1 MSVKVKY
8 WFSEY
13 SVIIIINI
21 LILFGQSCNFAGSE
35 KSSINNTTK
44 NKHLSDNAILES
56 IKHDST
62 ALLTFINEAK
72 VAKNYYAEM
81 VGYNYLGNIYRDK
94 NQFKQAIYVH
104 KISLAIAE
112 SLKDSVL
119 IIKSLNNLGEDYRL
133 TSVFGDGAEY
143 FFKILTYTDL
153 WSEKKRK
160 DVLPEIANALNGVGS
175 IYIKLEQPEEASKFL
190 LASLDIYE
198 KMDNKEGQA
207 INFAFIGKAYEI
219 NEKYDSALNY
229 YEKAL
234 KYSIQINSV
243 TLIAISYIR
252 MGELYL
258 KLHDEKNALIYL
270 FSAYNTIKNTSDKLN
285 LINICY
291 LLGETYK
298 RLGNYNKAEQYLN
311 DALVAAKETKHPY
324 YLEITYNQLAD
335 IHQKQG
341 KTELALKDKEMSRA
355 YTENLRV
362 DHNLSKTLNNRL
374 MFEKVKNENQ
384 LSKLNISYQKARQTN
399 KISLL
404 IILIILAGFLVV
416 FTIVFY
422 KNKLKK
428 KESEQ
433 LIQMEKMR
441 ADFFMHITHEFKTP
455 LSIILGLN
463 DLLKR
468 NLTKG
473 DTPKN
478 RYELDIVSQQCD
490 NLMFL
495 LDEILAMSKIKA
507 NKEEI
512 TYRNGDVVTYLRYL
526 YNSFTVLT
534 DKKQLN
540 YVFHSNVENLEM
552 SYPPEYLRVI
562 VNNLLSNSIKHCS
575 ESDQILFIVRE
586 NSDKGKY
593 MIEISDTGEGITAE
607 DLPYVF
613 DTFYQGHSKNMVHS
627 GSGIG
632 LAFTKQII
640 YKLNGTI
647 EVKSEP
653 GKETTFTVTLPIIS
667 KMNDNPT
674 EVNLVETHV
683 VDNSRKSEKVIEYE
697 EFVPKIDSS
706 KSLILIVEDSKDM
719 MYYMSSI
726 LKDDYNLIFADNGQR
741 GLELANEHV
750 PDVIISDLVMPVMNG
765 HDYCL
770 KIKNSIVTCH
780 IPFIIVTAKSA
791 VEDRIDSFKSGA
803 DAVITKPFM
812 EEELI
817 TLITQLQKNRK
828 QLREKYS
835 SLIVGNHDQKSLEN
849 NKDLAFLQQVTDIV
863 YREITNHEFFPQGL
877 ASELCISASQLNR
890 KLNAV
895 SGLNC
900 SNYVLQVRLNR
911 AKKIL
916 IRSQKPIGEIAMEC
930 GFNDFAYF
938 SRAFRKE
945 FMMTPSQ
952 YQRLVKDEI

>member
-1 MSVKVKY
+1 MSVSLKY
-8 WFSEY
+8 WSTIH
-13 SVIIIINI
+13 SIILMICVF
-21 LILFGQSCNFAGSE
+21 LLFGQSCNFLGSE
-35 KSSINNTTK
+35 KSSPSSTTK
-44 NKHLSDNAILES
+44 AKRSSDDVILAT
-56 IKHDST
+56 IKNDST
-62 ALLTFINEAK
+62 ALMTYINEAK
-72 VAKNYYAEM
+72 VTKNSYGEM
-81 VGYNYLGNIYRDK
+81 IGYDYLGKIYRNK

-104 KISLAIAE
+104 KISLSIAE
-112 SLKDSVL
+112 SLRDSVF
-119 IIKSLNNLGEDYRL
+119 IIKSLNNLGEDYRF

-143 FFKILTYTDL
+143 FFKILTFTDM

-160 DVLPEIANALNGVGS
+160 EVLPEIANALNGVGS
-175 IYIKLEQPEEASKFL
+175 IYLKLEQSDEASKFL
-190 LASLDIYE
+190 LLSLGIYE
-198 KMDNKEGQA
+198 KINNKEGQA
-207 INFAFIGKAYEI
+207 LNISSLGKAYEL
-219 NEKYDSALNY
+219 NEKYDSALYY
-229 YEKAL
+229 YEEAL
-234 KYSIQINSV
+234 KTSIQINSV
-243 TLIAISYIR
+243 SLIAISYTR

-258 KLHDEKNALIYL
+258 KLHDDKNALIYL
-270 FSAYNTIKNTSDKLN
+270 YSAYNTIKDTSDK
-285 LINICY
+285 INFINACY
-291 LLGETYK
+291 LLGGTYK
-298 RLGNYNKAEQYLN
+298 HLGNYSRAEQYIN
-311 DALVAAKETKHPY
+311 EALVAAKEIKHPY

-341 KTELALKDKEMSRA
+341 KIDLALKDKEMSLA

-374 MFEKVKNENQ
+374 MFEKVKSENQ
-384 LSKLNISYQKARQTN
+384 ISNLKKNYQKAKQTN
-399 KISLL
+399 KISLF
-404 IILIILAGFLVV
+404 ILLVITAIFLVV
-416 FTIVFY
+416 FTIVYY
-422 KNKLKK
+422 KDKLKK

-478 RYELDIVSQQCD
+478 RYELEIVSQQCD

-507 NKEEI
+507 NKDEI

-534 DKKQLN
+534 EKKQIN
-540 YVFHSNVENLEM
+540 YVFHSNVENIEM

-586 NSDKGKY
+586 NIQKGKY
-593 MIEISDTGEGITAE
+593 IIEISDTGEGILAE
-607 DLPYVF
+607 DLPHVF
-613 DTFYQGHSKNMVHS
+613 DTFYQGHSKNMIKS

-640 YKLNGTI
+640 TKLNGKI
-647 EVKSEP
+647 EVQSDP
-653 GKETTFTVTLPIIS
+653 GKETTFTVTLPIVS
-667 KMNDNPT
+667 KMSEESSQENF
-674 EVNLVETHV
+674 VESHAV
-683 VDNSRKSEKVIEYE
+683 IDRVASEESSEYE
-697 EFVPKIDSS
+697 EFNQKNDPGKP
-706 KSLILIVEDSKDM
+706 LILIVEDSKDM

-726 LKDDYNLIFADNGQR
+726 LKDDYNLVFADNGHR

-765 HDYCL
+765 HDFCV
-770 KIKNSIVTCH
+770 KVKNSIVTCH
-780 IPFIIVTAKSA
+780 IPFIIVTAKSS

-835 SLIVGNHDQKSLEN
+835 SMLSNNNESKLPEN
-849 NKDLAFLQQVTDIV
+849 NKDLAFLQQVTDLI

-877 ASELCISASQLNR
+877 ANELCISTSQLNR
-890 KLNAV
+890 KLNAI

-900 SNYVLQVRLNR
+900 SNYVLHVRLNR

-916 IRSQKPIGEIAMEC
+916 IKSQRPIGDIAMEC

-952 YQRLVKDEI
+952 YQRLVKDEL